1 MPEKLAVDESDLTE
15 SESELEAPAP
25 KEQAA
30 PKRKR
35 AKVVCSSK
43 LELGGEEHLRVLVGR
58 QCKCR
63 KQDCFSQFLETE
75 AFQKLKDYK
84 RYWHDLHK
92 LDQDQFAFRLLS
104 VLFLH
109 HLCWFSFGEARNY
122 FCFFFRDHR
131 HFVKTPAIKGF

>member
-1 MPEKLAVDESDLTE
+1 MPEKLAVNESDLTE

-25 KEQAA
+25 KEPTA

-35 AKVVCSSK
+35 AKVVRSSK
-43 LELGGEEHLRVLVGR
+43 LELGGEEHLRVLAGR

-63 KQDCFSQFLETE
+63 KQNCFSQFLEPDS
-75 AFQKLKDYK
+75 FQKLKDYK
-84 RYWHDLHK
+84 RYWHELHK

-109 HLCWFSFGEARNY
+109 HVCYCWFFWVKLAII
-122 FCFFFRDHR
+122 FFSRDSR
-131 HFVKTPAIKGF
+131 HF